1 MNKYAWIL
9 IACGLIAGCGGG
21 GGGSSSSTPT
31 PTPTPPATSFTVG
44 GTVTGL
50 NGSVSLQNN
59 SGDTITVSANGS
71 FTFPTALSSGG
82 QYSVTATNALPNY
95 YTCSVANGTG
105 SVASA
110 NVSNV
115 AVSCALVPQVAMACG
130 GATSIGTGNV
140 APLVIDGFPC
150 AAGGTVGAAN
160 NANVP
165 YVSIKVCAPGSTT
178 NCQIIDHITVDTGS
192 SGLRIAASALPSSLQ
207 PGANGLP
214 QVSGHTPST
223 TLTECEGYVSSY
235 VYGPVVKADIYI
247 AGKQVSNANLQV
259 FGAPGYTVPSG
270 CVNSNPGSTET
281 DTTQT
286 FGGNGLIGIGFDLL
300 DQGQFFDCSTAL
312 GTSCIDNTQYAGVPS
327 IVPLF
332 SSDNNGVVIAL
343 PSVSSAGLSSPVVGT
358 LTFGVSTQANNT
370 PTTST
375 LAIVNDTYSGEFNT
389 QIGGVWSPAYI
400 DSGTFIMF
408 FNDAANT
415 NLTLCTSVANTGF
428 YCPTQPQTIPLT
440 FANYGS
446 KVSLG
451 SLNYQV
457 ANADQINTLTAM
469 AFNNIAGPTSQ
480 TSTLT
485 GTVAY
490 GLSFFY
496 GREMYFLFNSKTAP
510 GTGLGGTAAT
520 TVTGPIN
527 GIH

>member
-82 QYSVTATNALPNY
+82 QYSVTATNVLPNY

-150 AAGGTVGAAN
+150 AAGGTAGAAN

-165 YVSIKVCAPGSTT
+165 YVTVKICAPGSTT
-178 NCQIIDHITVDTGS
+178 NCQIIDHVSVDTGS
-192 SGLRIAASALPSSLQ
+192 SGIRMAAAALPASLQ
-207 PGANGLP
+207 PGSNGLP
-214 QVSGHTPST
+214 LVAGSTAGHS
-223 TLTECEGYVSSY
+223 LTECEIYVSSY
-235 VYGPVVKADIYI
+235 VYGPVVSADIYI
-247 AGKQVSNANLQV
+247 AGKQVKNANMQV
-259 FGAPGYTVPSG
+259 FGASGYTPPTSCIG
-270 CVNSNPGSTET
+270 QGGAET
-281 DTTQT
+281 DTIQA
-286 FGGNGLIGIGFDLL
+286 FGGNGLIGVGFDLL
-300 DQGQFFDCSTAL
+300 DQGDFYDCQNSA
-312 GTSCIDNTQYAGVPS
+312 INTCSPTPISAYAGVPN
-327 IVPLF
+327 IVPQF

-370 PTTST
+370 PAAST
-375 LAIVNDTYSGEFNT
+375 VAIVNDNTGSFQT
-389 QIGGVWSPAYI
+389 QIGGTWNPAYI
-400 DSGTFIMF
+400 DSGTFVMF
-408 FNDAANT
+408 FNDPAAN
-415 NLTLCTSVANTGF
+415 LALCTSNANSGF
-428 YCPTQPQTIPLT
+428 YCPATPVTVPLIV
-440 FANYGS
+440 ANAGS
-446 KVSLG
+446 KVTAG
-451 SLNYQV
+451 TFNYQV
-457 ANADQINTLTAM
+457 GNADQINTVSAM
-469 AFNNIAGPTSQ
+469 AFSNIAGQ
-480 TSTLT
+480 TSGSSTLSN
-485 GTVAY
+485 GSYVAY